1 VRILGLAAGLT
12 LAAAAAA
19 PAQLAIQQPTERLL
33 LLPLAVKTPAD
44 SAASIAT
51 MDVAR
56 ERLGSLARY
65 KIVVVTKPKLCE
77 ALKASDFPCDILPDE
92 TQARQLAQFLTV
104 NAYTTGT
111 LERSGSALIARIR
124 GHDIGGSGLAALL
137 TVTSGNPG
145 TTAALGE
152 AIAQRLNTLIRA
164 AEAARECND
173 QRQKSQFAKALDQAR
188 KALAIEPNL
197 TAAHLCIST
206 VYEAERL
213 PVDSLIAAALRA
225 TKGDS
230 LNATAWDRIASGY
243 QQKGDTLKAIDAF
256 IHELGGEPQ
265 NTQLRLGIAELL
277 RLEKQY
283 QRAVSILEAGLAWNP
298 GEERLL
304 SFKQR
309 LCVEGELYRC
319 ELDGFLTTV
328 RTDTTKLADTS
339 FIKAALGAAQQV
351 QDTQALLLF
360 SHAAT
365 KRFPKAADFWKALGA
380 AFDLKGQK
388 DSSLW
393 AYKQAIA
400 LDPNDVKGA
409 LLIAKGIVD
418 GAVYDTARANRL
430 KPDTAALRQ
439 FRNAYGDRVDS
450 AKTYLERALAAS
462 DSGLRLTADV
472 ISLTAGSKLAQ
483 AGAYDRGYAWLDRL
497 LDRVAPRTPA
507 DTVGPRQQI
516 RVQASFWYGLASFQT
531 LNAAYHTMAQS
542 KNCEQAK
549 QVHDRIERTKTALG
563 LGSRVSAAVTAQ
575 LQKGIAQYE
584 TAMKQVHTA
593 FKCRNF

>member
-1 VRILGLAAGLT
+1 MRILGFAAGLT
-12 LAAAAAA
+12 LAGAAAA

-33 LLPLAVKTPAD
+33 LLPLVVKTPAD
-44 SAASIAT
+44 STVSIAV
-51 MDVAR
+51 MDAAR
-56 ERLGSLARY
+56 ERLGQLARY
-65 KIVVVTKPKLCE
+65 KIVVIPKPKLCE

-111 LERSGSALIARIR
+111 FERSGATLTARIR
-124 GHDIGGSGLAALL
+124 VRDIGGSGLAALL
-137 TVTSGNPG
+137 LVTNGNPG
-145 TTAALGE
+145 TPAALGE

-164 AEAARECND
+164 GEAARECND
-173 QRQKSQFAKALDQAR
+173 QRQKGQFSKALDQAR

-197 TAAHLCIST
+197 TAAELCIST

-256 IHELGGEPQ
+256 IHELAGEPQ
-265 NTQLRLGIAELL
+265 NMQLRLGIAELL
-277 RLEKQY
+277 RQEKQY
-283 QRAVSILEAGLAWNP
+283 QRAVSILDAGLAWNP
-298 GEERLL
+298 GDQRLID
-304 SFKQR
+304 FKQR
-309 LCVEGELYRC
+309 LCSEGELWRC
-319 ELDGFLTTV
+319 ELDGFITAV
-328 RTDTTKLADTS
+328 HNDTTKLNDSTL
-339 FIKAALGAAQQV
+339 IKAALGAGQQV
-351 QDTQALLLF
+351 QDTQALLFF
-360 SHAAT
+360 SHAAV

-418 GAVYDTARANRL
+418 GAVYDTAQANRL
-430 KPDTAALRQ
+430 KADTAGLHQ
-439 FRNAYGDRVDS
+439 FRNAYADRVDS
-450 AKTYLERALAAS
+450 ARTYLERALAAS

-483 AGAYDRGYAWLDRL
+483 AGAYDRAYAWLDRL
-497 LDRVAPRTPA
+497 LQGVAPRTPA
-507 DTVGPRQQI
+507 DTLGPRQQI
-516 RVQASFWYGLASFQT
+516 RVQASFWYGFASLQT
-531 LNAAYHTMAQS
+531 LAGPYGTMTRAKS
-542 KNCEQAK
+542 CEQAK
-549 QVHDRIERTKTALG
+549 AVFDRIQRTREAMELG
-563 LGSRVSAAVTAQ
+563 KRVSPQFVGQ
-575 LQKGIAQYE
+575 LEQNLAKYQE
-584 TAMKQVHTA
+584 QLPKVRQA